1 MPHGIRRKSIRDP
14 KTNVEK
20 SEFRGL
26 KKELEQLMVE
36 MTEEA
41 ISVRLDYETSGSN
54 MDSGSIVAIHQNSPL
69 LDNEKEELSDI
80 AVNIKRKEN
89 E

>member
-1 MPHGIRRKSIRDP
+1 M
-14 KTNVEK
+14 
-20 SEFRGL
+20 SERI
-26 KKELEQLMVE
+26 KELEDLMVA

-41 ISVRLDYETSGSN
+41 ISVRLEYQQSGSN
-54 MDSGSIVAIHQNSPL
+54 LDSGSIVAIHHNSPL
-69 LDNEKEELSDI
+69 LDNEKVKLSDM

>member
-1 MPHGIRRKSIRDP
+1 MKDRKS
-14 KTNVEK
+14 
-20 SEFRGL
+20 
-26 KKELEQLMVE
+26 ELEDLMVA

-41 ISVRLDYETSGSN
+41 IGVRLDYQQSGSN
-54 MDSGSIVAIHQNSPL
+54 LDSGSLVAIHHNSPL
-69 LDNEKEELSDI
+69 LDNEKVKLSDM

>member
-1 MPHGIRRKSIRDP
+1 M
-14 KTNVEK
+14 KTERI
-20 SEFRGL
+20 S
-26 KKELEQLMVE
+26 ELEDLMVE

-54 MDSGSIVAIHQNSPL
+54 MDSGSIVAIHHNSPL
-69 LDNEKEELSDI
+69 LDNEKEPLTDI

>member
-1 MPHGIRRKSIRDP
+1 MKR
-14 KTNVEK
+14 NN
-20 SEFRGL
+20 
-26 KKELEQLMVE
+26 ELEQLMVE

-54 MDSGSIVAIHQNSPL
+54 LDSGSMIQIHQDSPL
-69 LDNEKEELSDI
+69 LKDEKEKLTD
-80 AVNIKRKEN
+80 VVFNIERKKN

>member
-1 MPHGIRRKSIRDP
+1 VDKDRKQD
-14 KTNVEK
+14 
-20 SEFRGL
+20 
-26 KKELEQLMVE
+26 LEDLMVA

-41 ISVRLDYETSGSN
+41 ISVRLQYQQSGSN

-69 LDNEKEELSDI
+69 LNDEKQKLGDI
-80 AVNIKRKEN
+80 AVNITRKEN

>member
-1 MPHGIRRKSIRDP
+1 M
-14 KTNVEK
+14 KTE
-20 SEFRGL
+20 RIP
-26 KKELEQLMVE
+26 ELEDLMVE

-54 MDSGSIVAIHQNSPL
+54 MDSGSIVAIHHNSPL
-69 LDNEKEELSDI
+69 LDNEKEPFTDI
-80 AVNIKRKEN
+80 AVNIKMKEN

>member
-1 MPHGIRRKSIRDP
+1 MNTERIPE
-14 KTNVEK
+14 VED
-20 SEFRGL
+20 
-26 KKELEQLMVE
+26 LMGE

-54 MDSGSIVAIHQNSPL
+54 MDSGSIVAIHHNSPL
-69 LDNEKEELSDI
+69 LDNEKEPLTDI

>member
-1 MPHGIRRKSIRDP
+1 MER
-14 KTNVEK
+14 NN
-20 SEFRGL
+20 
-26 KKELEQLMVE
+26 ELEQLMVE

-54 MDSGSIVAIHQNSPL
+54 LDSGSMIQIHQDSPL
-69 LDNEKEELSDI
+69 LKDEKEKLTD
-80 AVNIKRKEN
+80 VVFNIERKKN

>member
-1 MPHGIRRKSIRDP
+1 MPHGIKRKSIRDP
-14 KTNVEK
+14 KSDVERQP
-20 SEFRGL
+20 SRIP
-26 KKELEQLMVE
+26 ELEQLMVE

-41 ISVRLDYETSGSN
+41 ISVKLDYEQNVSE
-54 MDSGSIVAIHQNSPL
+54 MDSGSMVVIHQNSSL
-69 LDNEKEELSDI
+69 LDNDEEELSDI

>member
-1 MPHGIRRKSIRDP
+1 MER
-14 KTNVEK
+14 NN
-20 SEFRGL
+20 
-26 KKELEQLMVE
+26 ELEQLMIE

-54 MDSGSIVAIHQNSPL
+54 LDSGSMIQIHQDSPL
-69 LDNEKEELSDI
+69 LKDEKEKLTD
-80 AVNIKRKEN
+80 VVFNIERKKN

>member
-1 MPHGIRRKSIRDP
+1 VKDRKQD
-14 KTNVEK
+14 
-20 SEFRGL
+20 
-26 KKELEQLMVE
+26 LEQLMVE

-41 ISVRLDYETSGSN
+41 ISTKLDYEQNVSN
-54 MDSGSIVAIHQNSPL
+54 LDSGSIVAIHQNSPL
-69 LDNEKEELSDI
+69 LDDENEELGDI

>member
-1 MPHGIRRKSIRDP
+1 MKIERIP
-14 KTNVEK
+14 
-20 SEFRGL
+20 
-26 KKELEQLMVE
+26 ELEDLMVE

-54 MDSGSIVAIHQNSPL
+54 MDSGSIVAIHHNRPL
-69 LDNEKEELSDI
+69 LDNEKEPLTDI